1 MGTTIT
7 KKNYLVWLTILTVFI
22 GTIVGVFI
30 KAFLPEHYFHWYPA
44 IPAYFY
50 CFGWY
55 YIMSFEYA
63 RRYKPHKILSVYMG
77 MKVVKMLLSMIL
89 LLFYFVFVK
98 VHKEDFVLTF
108 FLFYLFSL
116 TFESIFFYL
125 FEHNL
130 KEKRKKER
138 EEYESD

>member
-7 KKNYLVWLTILTVFI
+7 KRNYLVWLTILTVFA

-30 KAFLPEHYFHWYPA
+30 KVFLPGHYFHWYPS

-55 YIMSFEYA
+55 YIMTFEYA
-63 RRYKPHKILSVYMG
+63 RRYKPNKILSVYIG

-98 VHKEDFVLTF
+98 EHREDFVLTF
-108 FLFYLFSL
+108 FLFYLFSI
-116 TFESIFFYL
+116 TFESTFFYL

-130 KEKRKKER
+130 KKKKDKIED
-138 EEYESD
+138 ESN

>member
-7 KKNYLVWLTILTVFI
+7 KRNYLVWLTILTIFAGVV
-22 GTIVGVFI
+22 VGGFI
-30 KAFLPEHYFHWYPA
+30 KIFLPEHYFHWYPS

-55 YIMSFEYA
+55 YILTFEYA
-63 RRYKPHKILSVYMG
+63 RRYKPNKILSVYIG
-77 MKVVKMLLSMIL
+77 MKVVKMLLSIIL

-98 VHKEDFVLTF
+98 LHREDFVLTF

-116 TFESIFFYL
+116 TYESIFFYL

-130 KEKRKKER
+130 KKKKDKKN
-138 EEYESD
+138 ESN

>member
-7 KKNYLVWLTILTVFI
+7 KRNYLVWLTILTVFA
-22 GTIVGVFI
+22 GTVVGVFI
-30 KAFLPEHYFHWYPA
+30 KTFLPEHYFHWYPS

-55 YIMSFEYA
+55 YIMTFEYA
-63 RRYKPHKILSVYMG
+63 RRYKPNKILSVYIG

-89 LLFYFVFVK
+89 LLFYFIFVK
-98 VHKEDFVLTF
+98 EHREDFVLIF

-116 TFESIFFYL
+116 TFESVFFYL
-125 FEHNL
+125 YEHNL
-130 KEKRKKER
+130 KKKKNKEN
-138 EEYESD
+138 ESD